1 MPREGFRGTMV
12 PPLKGTV
19 HEGGGRM
26 QNRTVVAAGV
36 LGALL
41 ALGVV
46 AGSFLMG
53 GALVRFKMADRNV
66 VVRGFAERNVEAD
79 LAIWPIV
86 FQNTANDLTELQRL
100 VDLHDAQIRGFLK
113 AQGFED
119 GEISSMPPQI
129 TDRKTQPG
137 MDPGVKL
144 DERYMAQ
151 TAITLRSSKMGE
163 VKVAMRKSGELV
175 RKGIVLA
182 QDYSLVPEFLF
193 TKLDEIKPEM
203 VAEATRSARAA
214 AEQFAKDSGSRV
226 GGIQRAEQG
235 YFSIEDRDK
244 GSPDHKKVRVV
255 TTISYSLENP

>member
-1 MPREGFRGTMV
+1 MRD
-12 PPLKGTV
+12 
-19 HEGGGRM
+19 
-26 QNRTVVAAGV
+26 RTVVAAGV

-53 GALVRFKMADRNV
+53 GALMKFKLADRNV
-66 VVRGFAERNVEAD
+66 VVRGFSERIVEAD

-86 FQNTANDLTELQRL
+86 FQNTADDLTALQRQ
-100 VDLHDAQIRGFLK
+100 VDRHNIQIREFLK
-113 AQGFED
+113 SQGFDD
-119 GEISSMPPQI
+119 GEISEMPPQI

-137 MDPGVKL
+137 MDPGAKL
-144 DERYMAQ
+144 DERYVAQ

-163 VKVAMRKSGELV
+163 VKKAMRRSGELV
-175 RKGIVLA
+175 LQGIVLA

-193 TKLDEIKPEM
+193 TKLDDIKPAM
-203 VAEATRSARAA
+203 VAEATQSARKA
-214 AEQFAKDSGSRV
+214 AEQFAKDSDSRV
-226 GGIQRAEQG
+226 GGIQWAEQG

-255 TTISYSLENP
+255 TTISYSLVND

>member
-1 MPREGFRGTMV
+1 
-12 PPLKGTV
+12 
-19 HEGGGRM
+19 M

-53 GALVRFKMADRNV
+53 GALMKFKLADRNV
-66 VVRGFAERNVEAD
+66 VVRGFSERIVEAD

-86 FQNTANDLTELQRL
+86 FQNTADDLTALQRQ
-100 VDLHDAQIRGFLK
+100 VDRHNVQIREFLK
-113 AQGFED
+113 SQGFDD
-119 GEISSMPPQI
+119 GEISEMPPQI

-137 MDPGVKL
+137 MDPGAKL
-144 DERYMAQ
+144 DERYVAQ

-163 VKVAMRKSGELV
+163 VKKAMRRSGELV
-175 RKGIVLA
+175 LQGIVLA

-193 TKLDEIKPEM
+193 TKLDDIKPAM
-203 VAEATRSARAA
+203 VAEATQSARKA
-214 AEQFAKDSGSRV
+214 AEQFAKDSDSRV
-226 GGIQRAEQG
+226 GGIQWAEQG

-255 TTISYSLENP
+255 TTISYSLVND

>member
-1 MPREGFRGTMV
+1 MPRDWFGGTMV
-12 PPLKGTV
+12 PTLKGNV

-163 VKVAMRKSGELV
+163 VKVAMRKSGEQSRGADEPEGGHEDGEGV
-175 RKGIVLA
+175 EHGQGDGETEHDAMPREPRDHPCDRRRADDHAERVERHEHAALA
-182 QDYSLVPEFLF
+182 DRLF
-193 TKLDEIKPEM
+193 
-203 VAEATRSARAA
+203 
-214 AEQFAKDSGSRV
+214 
-226 GGIQRAEQG
+226 GGEGPLHR
-235 YFSIEDRDK
+235 
-244 GSPDHKKVRVV
+244 
-255 TTISYSLENP
+255 